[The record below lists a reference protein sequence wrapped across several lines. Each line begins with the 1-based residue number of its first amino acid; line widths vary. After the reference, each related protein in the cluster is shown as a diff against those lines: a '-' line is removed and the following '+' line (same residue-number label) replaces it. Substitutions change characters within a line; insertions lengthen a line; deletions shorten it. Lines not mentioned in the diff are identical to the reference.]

1 MIFLFFILWY
11 LVGLGSTYISVKIS
25 GGFNAPYTSD
35 DIIASGIFS
44 LFGPICILVLI
55 IEIIAN
61 YKIIKEEI
69 FYQRFKNKKQL
80 TLKQLRL
87 KKLKKLN
94 RFRFIKIW

>member
-11 LVGLGSTYISVKIS
+11 LVGLGFTYISVKIS
-25 GGFNAPYTSD
+25 WGINNQLTSD
-35 DIIASGIFS
+35 DIIGLGFFA
-44 LFGPICILVLI
+44 LFGPICIVVLI

-80 TLKQLRL
+80 ALKQLRL